1 MIRVMIERYCKP
13 GKEAQ
18 LRDLLK
24 ELRMAAMTQYGYIS
38 GETLCELENPS
49 LFIVISTWATLDAW
63 RAWQVSQ
70 RRLLIEE
77 RIDSLITSETRL
89 RILAFVYET

>member
-24 ELRMAAMTQYGYIS
+24 KLRMAAMSQYGYIS
-38 GETLCELENPS
+38 GETLCELDDPS
-49 LFIVISTWATLDAW
+49 LFIVVSTWATLDAW

>member
-77 RIDSLITSETRL
+77 KIGSLTTSETRL

>member
-1 MIRVMIERYCKP
+1 MIRVMIERHCKP
-13 GKEAQ
+13 GKESQ

-24 ELRMAAMTQYGYIS
+24 ELRVAAMSQYGYIS
-38 GETLCELENPS
+38 GETLCELDHPS

-63 RAWQVSQ
+63 RAWEVSQ

-77 RIDSLITSETRL
+77 RIDSLITTGKRL
-89 RILAFVYET
+89 CILAFVYET

>member
-1 MIRVMIERYCKP
+1 MIRVVIERYCKP

-24 ELRMAAMTQYGYIS
+24 ELRMAAMSQYGYIS
-38 GETLCELENPS
+38 GETLCELDNPS
-49 LFIVISTWATLDAW
+49 LFIVISIWATLDAW
-63 RAWQVSQ
+63 RAWEVSQ

-77 RIDSLITSETRL
+77 RIDSLITTGKRL
-89 RILAFVYET
+89 CILAFVYET

>member
-1 MIRVMIERYCKP
+1 MIRVVIERYCKP

-24 ELRMAAMTQYGYIS
+24 ELRMAAMNQYGYIS
-38 GETLCELENPS
+38 GETLCELDNPS
-49 LFIVISTWATLDAW
+49 LFIVISTWAALDAW
-63 RAWQVSQ
+63 RAWEVSQ

-77 RIDSLITSETRL
+77 RIDSLITGEKNL
-89 RILAFVYET
+89 RILAFVYES

>member
-18 LRDLLK
+18 LSDLLK
-24 ELRMAAMTQYGYIS
+24 ELRMAAMTQHGYIS

-63 RAWQVSQ
+63 RSWQVSQ

-77 RIDSLITSETRL
+77 RIGSLTTSETRL
-89 RILAFVYET
+89 RIFAFVYET

>member
-1 MIRVMIERYCKP
+1 MIRIIIERYCKP

-18 LRDLLK
+18 FGGLLK
-24 ELRMAAMTQYGYIS
+24 ELRMAAMSQYGYIS
-38 GETLCELENPS
+38 GETLCELDDPS

-70 RRLLIEE
+70 QRLLIEE
-77 RIDSLITSETRL
+77 GIDSLITSEKNL
-89 RILAFVYET
+89 RILTFDYET

>member
-1 MIRVMIERYCKP
+1 MIERYCKP
-13 GKEAQ
+13 GKEAR

-24 ELRMAAMTQYGYIS
+24 ELRMAAMSQYGYIS
-38 GETLCELENPS
+38 GETLCELDDPS

-77 RIDSLITSETRL
+77 RIDSLITTDKKL

>member
-1 MIRVMIERYCKP
+1 MIRVIIERYCKL

-18 LRDLLK
+18 LRSLLK
-24 ELRMAAMTQYGYIS
+24 ELRMAAMSQYGYIS
-38 GETLCELENPS
+38 GETLCELDDPS
-49 LFIVISTWATLDAW
+49 LFIVISTWAALDAW

-77 RIDSLITSETRL
+77 RIDSLITTEKKL
-89 RILAFVYET
+89 RILAFDYET